1 MKFALATVTVILL
14 AAAGAAG
21 AADATAVGADDKP
34 FITFTPYGGGAFF
47 HEDFGLEDKAI
58 FGARLGWQVLRK
70 WRVEGNYGYTLPV
83 RTRDGADV
91 DINEYGLDLMYESRP
106 GHRFNP
112 YVLGGWAQ
120 FDYAAHAPDAKQH
133 LNGWEWAMGVNWRL
147 GGDNASNRSL
157 RFELRDVM
165 SKLGDRFAN
174 DGATTHNWIA
184 TVGLQLGFGK
194 SSRDSDADGVRDR
207 ADACPDTPRGAVVD
221 AAGCPRD
228 SDGDGVYDG
237 LDTCPDTPAGAV
249 VDRSGCPLDGDGDG
263 VYDGL
268 DKCPGTPQ
276 GAMIDASG
284 CPLDSDG
291 DGVYDGLDKCPDT
304 PKHLKVDAEGCP
316 IPVTDTAIQLLD
328 TGRISTSQ
336 IEFKISSAEL
346 ERRDTAV
353 LDEIAQTLADWPA
366 LRIEIG
372 GHTDSSGSEAF
383 NQKLSEQR
391 AQSVLDY
398 LLVKQPGLDRG
409 RFTTKGYGEGT
420 PLEDNGTVEGRA
432 ANRRVEF
439 TVLNTDELRKKTE
452 TRKLLER

>member
-1 MKFALATVTVILL
+1 MKSALATFTVILL

-21 AADATAVGADDKP
+21 ATGVGADDKP
-34 FITFTPYGGGAFF
+34 LITFTPYGGGAFF

-58 FGARLGWQVLRK
+58 FGGRLGWQLLRH
-70 WRVEGNYGYTLPV
+70 WRVEGNYGYAKPV
-83 RTRDGADV
+83 RTVDDADV
-91 DINEYGLDLMYESRP
+91 DLNEYGLDLMYEFLP
-106 GHRFNP
+106 GHRLNP
-112 YVLGGWAQ
+112 YALGGWAQ
-120 FDYAAHAPDAKQH
+120 FDYAAHAPGPKQH
-133 LNGWEWAMGVNWRL
+133 LNGWEWAVGLNWRL
-147 GGDNASNRSL
+147 AGDNANNRSL

-165 SKLGDRFAN
+165 SELSERFAN
-174 DGATTHNWIA
+174 DGDMTHNWIA

-194 SSRDSDADGVRDR
+194 SSRDSDGDGVRDR
-207 ADACPDTPRGAVVD
+207 DDACPDTPRGAV
-221 AAGCPRD
+221 
-228 SDGDGVYDG
+228 
-237 LDTCPDTPAGAV
+237 
-249 VDRSGCPLDGDGDG
+249 
-263 VYDGL
+263 
-268 DKCPGTPQ
+268 
-276 GAMIDASG
+276 IDASG

-316 IPVTDTAIQLLD
+316 IPVTATAVELLD

-346 ERRDTAV
+346 EKRDTAV

-398 LLVKQPGLDRG
+398 LLVKQPGMDRG
-409 RFTTKGYGEGT
+409 RFTVKGYGEGT
-420 PLEDNGTVEGRA
+420 PIADNGTVEGRA

-439 TVLNTDELRKKTE
+439 TVLNTEELRKNIE